1 MIDNIDELIT
11 QIKIFQ
17 KGDSIHIKNDEVNY
31 KIYYR
36 YDKVIELLSEIA
48 KMKKE
53 NYYETRT

>member
-17 KGDSIHIKNDEVNY
+17 KGDSIHIKNHEVNY

-36 YDKVIELLSEIA
+36 YDKVIEILNEIA
-48 KMKKE
+48 KMKEE